1 MPLDMGAT
9 VEPLLLAARE
19 VDWLS
24 LAPTAMA
31 DKAVTAV
38 TVTRASWGRMA
49 RQGVKA
55 AMAVTPWLVSL
66 ATAVMEAK
74 AEMVAMD

>member
-19 VDWLS
+19 ADWLP
-24 LAPTAMA
+24 LEPTAMA
-31 DKAVTAV
+31 DKAVTV
-38 TVTRASWGRMA
+38 VPGTRASWGRMA

-66 ATAVMEAK
+66 ATAVMGAK
-74 AEMVAMD
+74 AEMVALD

>member
-9 VEPLLLAARE
+9 VEPLLLEDRE
-19 VDWLS
+19 VDWLP
-24 LAPTAMA
+24 LAPTAMV

-38 TVTRASWGRMA
+38 TVTRAPWGRMA
-49 RQGVKA
+49 RQGVMA